1 MLNPW
6 YKIARECVSIR
17 KNVLRADMCVF
28 IDDEKA
34 FANTSFLNSTI
45 KSILTSAI
53 IKGLDIVGILTNSSP
68 SVGIKAQKMAIEQQ
82 MDIVVVPGQT
92 YTCSGKEQLYVY
104 KLNKPLPPNLSID
117 KACEFAHKNNG
128 FVIASNVSKR
138 QADVLERLQGSAY
151 APDAVEIF
159 NAKTGGY
166 RNLDI
171 EYFKFVSS
179 GATSANDLENLN
191 VFTLLERKE
200 AVEMKLVDENT
211 GVDYVPKYLKPKK
224 GVV

>member
-68 SVGIKAQKMAIEQQ
+68 SVGIKAQKMAIRITSLKKSCGF
-82 MDIVVVPGQT
+82 DPVTI
-92 YTCSGKEQLYVY
+92 K
-104 KLNKPLPPNLSID
+104 
-117 KACEFAHKNNG
+117 HNN
-128 FVIASNVSKR
+128 ITEA
-138 QADVLERLQGSAY
+138 LC
-151 APDAVEIF
+151 
-159 NAKTGGY
+159 AKT
-166 RNLDI
+166 
-171 EYFKFVSS
+171 K
-179 GATSANDLENLN
+179 
-191 VFTLLERKE
+191 
-200 AVEMKLVDENT
+200 
-211 GVDYVPKYLKPKK
+211 
-224 GVV
+224 

>member
-1 MLNPW
+1 MSTPW

-17 KNVLRADMCVF
+17 KNVLRADMCIF
-28 IDDEKA
+28 IDDETA
-34 FANTSFLNSTI
+34 FANVNFLNSTI

-53 IKGLDIVGILTNSSP
+53 IKGLDIVGILTDKNP
-68 SVGIKAQKMAIEQQ
+68 NVGIKAQKMALEQQ
-82 MDIVVVPGQT
+82 MDIVVIPGQR
-92 YTCSGKEQLYVY
+92 YVCSGKEEIYVY
-104 KLNKPLPPNLSID
+104 KLAKPLPLNLPID
-117 KACEFAHKNNG
+117 KACEFAHKNGG
-128 FVIASNVSKR
+128 FVIASNISKK
-138 QADVLERLQGSAY
+138 QVQVLNKLQGSTY

-159 NAKTGGY
+159 NSKVGGY

-171 EYFKFVSS
+171 DYFKFVSS
-179 GATSANDLENLN
+179 GATSANDLENTN

-200 AVEMKLVDENT
+200 AVEMRLVEENT

>member
-1 MLNPW
+1 MERSW
-6 YKIARECVSIR
+6 YSISKLATALR
-17 KNVLRADMCVF
+17 KNVLRVDLCVF
-28 IDDEKA
+28 VDKEEA
-34 FANTSFLNSTI
+34 FSNEDYLNSTI

-53 IKGLDIVGILTNSSP
+53 INGLDIVGILSP
-68 SVGIKAQKMAIEQQ
+68 DAPYVGLRAKQMAIEQQ
-82 MDIVVVPGQT
+82 MDIVVIPGQT

-104 KLNKPLPPNLSID
+104 KLNKPLPPNLSIE
-117 KACEFAHKNNG
+117 KACELAHKNNG
-128 FVIASNVSKR
+128 YVIAANVSKR

-191 VFTLLERKE
+191 AFTLVDRKD
-200 AVEMKLVDENT
+200 AVEMKLLDENT